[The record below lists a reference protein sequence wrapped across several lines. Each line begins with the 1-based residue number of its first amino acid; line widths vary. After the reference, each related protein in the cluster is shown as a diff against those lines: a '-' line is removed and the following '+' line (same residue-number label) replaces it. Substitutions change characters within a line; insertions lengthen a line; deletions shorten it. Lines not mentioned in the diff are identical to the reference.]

1 MRTKT
6 PPTPPSRIT
15 GAAPDPA
22 ALLPELP
29 CALVAWF
36 TKTARDLPWRHT
48 KDAYRIWVSEVM
60 LQQTQV
66 RTVIGY
72 FRKFLDLFPTL
83 ADLAAAPEEKVLRAW
98 EGLGYYRR
106 ARGLHASAKL
116 LVKQGHANLPPDP
129 ELLATLPGMG
139 EYTRNAVLSQAHGL
153 PLPIIEANSQRVLCR
168 ILGVQ
173 EDPARGPVKK
183 WLWHA
188 AAKLVCTRDPGAYN
202 QALMELGALVCS
214 PQKPACLVCPAR
226 PWCAAAASGAPEALP
241 LKTARPTIT
250 QVTEVCLA
258 LRTGEGPATRWLL
271 VRRPDTASRWAGL
284 WEFPH
289 QPVPDDSTPEATLEE
304 MVQGLLGK
312 SAKPAIRHA
321 GIIQHA
327 ITRYQVSMRVE
338 LGTLKTPR
346 TPALSEHDAS
356 AWLATPEIAS
366 LPLSAPQR
374 RVWNLVAQVGPV

>member
-1 MRTKT
+1 MRSTT
-6 PPTPPSRIT
+6 PPTAPHRIP
-15 GAAPDPA
+15 GAASDPA
-22 ALLPELP
+22 ALSPELP
-29 CALVAWF
+29 RALVAWF

-72 FRKFLDLFPTL
+72 FHRFLELFPTL
-83 ADLAAAPEEKVLRAW
+83 ADLAGAPEEKVLRAW

-106 ARGLHASAKL
+106 ARGLHASAKI
-116 LVKQGHANLPPDP
+116 LVEQGHANLPPDP
-129 ELLATLPGMG
+129 GVLSTLPGMG

-173 EDPARGPVKK
+173 EDPAKGPVKK
-183 WLWHA
+183 WLWYA
-188 AAKLVCTRDPGAYN
+188 ASKLVCPRDPGAYN

-226 PWCAAAASGAPEALP
+226 TWCAAAASGDPEALP
-241 LKTARPTIT
+241 LKTARPATT
-250 QVTEVCLA
+250 HVTEVCLA
-258 LRTGEGPATRWLL
+258 LRTGDGPATRWLL
-271 VRRPDTASRWAGL
+271 VRRPPTASRWAGL

-289 QPVPDDSTPEATLEE
+289 QPVPGDSNHEATLDG
-304 MVQGLLGK
+304 MVRDLLGNN
-312 SAKPAIRHA
+312 AQPAIRHA

-327 ITRYQVSMRVE
+327 ITRYQVRMRVE
-338 LGTLKTPR
+338 LGILKTPR
-346 TPALSEHDAS
+346 NPTLAEHDAF
-356 AWLATPEIAS
+356 AWLATEEIAS

-374 RVWNLVAQVGPV
+374 RVWNLAGKIGPE